1 MHSTSIRA
9 RRIAAGIP
17 GNLLC
22 AKLGIQRS
30 KLSDIEKGYVQP
42 SRDEQQ
48 RIEQALD
55 ELTRAKNELLK
66 VAAKLGWP
74 MN

>member
-1 MHSTSIRA
+1 MQITSIRT
-9 RRIAAGIP
+9 RRIAAGIH
-17 GNLLC
+17 GSLLC

-42 SRDEQQ
+42 SKDEQQ

-55 ELTRAKNELLK
+55 ELTRAKNEVLK
-66 VAAKLGWP
+66 TATKVGWP